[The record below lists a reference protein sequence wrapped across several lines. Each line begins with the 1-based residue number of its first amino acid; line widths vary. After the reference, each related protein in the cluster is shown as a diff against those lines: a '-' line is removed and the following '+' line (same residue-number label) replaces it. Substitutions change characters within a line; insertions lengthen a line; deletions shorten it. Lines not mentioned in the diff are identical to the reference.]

1 VPVMDHWEYL
11 VVEFSGKNWVD
22 SRGNKGKRHKNDL
35 AGQGDRLGTLG
46 AEGWELTAITQ
57 ENGYTRYRLYFRR
70 RAAEGSKLTVPSDA
84 AR

>member
-1 VPVMDHWEYL
+1 MDQWEYL

-35 AGQGDRLGTLG
+35 ADQGSRLGALG
-46 AEGWELTAITQ
+46 GEGWELTAITQ
-57 ENGYTRYRLYFRR
+57 EDGYTKYRLYFRR
-70 RAAEGSKLTVPSDA
+70 RLPADAKVIPLPEA